1 MQVVYVD
8 VLFIINFCMDFLALY
23 LSGLFLHIKQ
33 KPFYLFCASV
43 VGGIY
48 AVFSIIFSGYK
59 IFDYIIGIAVSL
71 LLCYITYSKEIS
83 RHKFFRLCI
92 IFYFISILLGGAIT
106 AFYNLLNSFF
116 NSYEFVH
123 IGSRNKLFVFML
135 AVMFC
140 SALIIAFLRFFSGSM
155 TESSCKITLRI
166 NNKTKSIYALID
178 SGNFLK
184 EPISCKDVIIVSFKS
199 VKPFLS
205 EQMIKAISNGTDGIK
220 YLPIEE
226 AKKVRIIPVK
236 SITGNKILLGYLP
249 EKIEIETIKN
259 GRPNVF
265 SADAIIGFDIE
276 KENFS
281 GYDAIIPQTL
291 II

>member
-1 MQVVYVD
+1 MQVVYID

-33 KPFYLFCASV
+33 KPFYLFVASIL
-43 VGGIY
+43 GGIY

-59 IFDYIIGIAVSL
+59 MFDYIIGIAVSF
-71 LLCYITYSKEIS
+71 LLCYITYSKEIN
-83 RHKFFRLCI
+83 RLKFFRLCI

-116 NSYEFVH
+116 NSYEFTH
-123 IGSRNKLFVFML
+123 IENKNKLFIFAFAVF
-135 AVMFC
+135 FC
-140 SALIIAFLRFFSGSM
+140 SALILAFLRFFSGTM
-155 TESSCKITLRI
+155 AESSCKLTLRI

-184 EPISCKDVIIVSFKS
+184 EPISCKEVIIVSFKS
-199 VKPFLS
+199 LKPFLS
-205 EQMIKAISNGTDGIK
+205 EQLIKAISKGMDGIK

-226 AKKVRIIPVK
+226 AKRVRIIPVK
-236 SITGNKILLGYLP
+236 SITGNKILVGYIP
-249 EKIEIETIKN
+249 QKIEIEIIKK
-259 GRPNVF
+259 GRPNIF